1 MGFTYE
7 YSQPSEYRFSLDSVL
22 MAETVAGLIRVRSDL
37 SGIRVMD
44 LCSGCGVVGFE
55 LSWHLRELRKMD
67 FVEVQEVYQSH
78 FMENVKTVDRAEMEF
93 RFHLLNYEQLRTPAW
108 REQVDLVVC
117 NPPYFRVGQ
126 GKLSPSEFKNR
137 CRFYIDSD
145 FQNLVDSLLWVLKPR
160 ASAYVLLR
168 PLQDHAWDM
177 MQELENR
184 IAERA
189 RAVKVAD
196 IRGTDLIQLERF

>member
-1 MGFTYE
+1 
-7 YSQPSEYRFSLDSVL
+7 